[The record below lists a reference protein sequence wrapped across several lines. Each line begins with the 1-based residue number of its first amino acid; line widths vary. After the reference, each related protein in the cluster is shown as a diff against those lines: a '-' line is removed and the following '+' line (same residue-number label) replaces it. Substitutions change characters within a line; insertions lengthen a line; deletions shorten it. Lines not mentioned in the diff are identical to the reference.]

1 MIDGSSNK
9 VCYCYRIPPDLRS
22 VVYCSAV
29 SNGGVDEWAFLYEE
43 FLKSNVASD
52 QVLIL
57 SALGCTR
64 DANLLKQ

>member
-1 MIDGSSNK
+1 MGGGPHK
-9 VCYCYRIPPDLRS
+9 VRYSYRIPPDLRS

-29 SNGGVDEWAFLYEE
+29 SNGGQEEWNFLYDE
-43 FLKSNVASD
+43 FMKSNVASD

-64 DANLLKQ
+64 DATLLKA

>member
-1 MIDGSSNK
+1 MGGGPQK

-29 SNGGVDEWAFLYEE
+29 SNGGVADWIFLLNQ
-43 FLKSNVASD
+43 FMKTNVASE

-57 SALGCTR
+57 SALGCTK
-64 DANLLKQ
+64 DVTVLKT